1 MPYRDKL
8 DAASGTGKLITVRR
22 YLDPV
27 AAQMDRTLLSA
38 NGIESHVFEAASYNP
53 LLSGAAGGTQLQV
66 REGDLQR
73 VERLLEVHPGE
84 AASNDEEEEAGGVRC
99 PRCELAYCFHERL
112 RLEGSS
118 ASTALTILAAP
129 LLLFLPRRW
138 HCHKCGHVWDDPKEG
153 PAAITKLEE
162 GDPRPVFRLRRA
174 HSGMGLFLGLFA
186 GFCGA
191 LLVTAALPRAG
202 GELAFA
208 VLVGAPFIGWAVGRW
223 WQYDLCSEPGCR
235 TALTSD
241 RSECPRCSGA
251 IAGVIRSADEHY
263 AAAADF
269 RRELSALRAA
279 DRARE
284 GEKKKRTKK
293 RPASASG

>member
-66 REGDLQR
+66 REGDLRR
-73 VERLLEVHPGE
+73 VEGLLEVHPGE
-84 AASNDEEEEAGGVRC
+84 AASNDDEEIAGVRC

-118 ASTALTILAAP
+118 AATALAILATP

-153 PAAITKLEE
+153 PAAMTKLEE

-174 HSGMGLFLGLFA
+174 HSGMGLFLGLLA

-191 LLVTAALPRAG
+191 ILVPAALPRGAG
-202 GELAFA
+202 GLLAATLLF
-208 VLVGAPFIGWAVGRW
+208 GAPLIGWAVGYL

-241 RSECPRCSGA
+241 RSACPRCSGA
-251 IAGVIRSADEHY
+251 IAGVVRSADEHY

-279 DRARE
+279 DQARE
-284 GEKKKRTKK
+284 GEKKRRKK
-293 RPASASG
+293 RPAGAAG